1 VILTDLLQFVLGGLV
16 IGSIYA
22 IAAIA
27 YTGIYNITGVINF
40 AQGDMAMIAAMVAI
54 HLCDAG
60 IPYPL
65 AVALA
70 ILFGGALGA
79 LIERTAIRPL
89 RNHVL
94 RAIIVTIGIGVALSG
109 ITVVLWGTEA
119 RTLPSPVPAQTLHI
133 LGATLPS
140 HSLLVLVVSA
150 LLVCGLALLFQG
162 TYIGRAFRACA
173 VNPFAAQLAGIE
185 VSTMSS
191 LAFVLS
197 GILGAIAGIM
207 VAPITLMQYDTGIAI
222 GLKGFVACMIG
233 GLGNP
238 VGAFAGGL
246 FLGIVESLA
255 SGVLSSGWKN
265 AIAFLLLI
273 AILLLRP
280 GGLFGEMERSAR

>member
-1 VILTDLLQFVLGGLV
+1 MTDLVQFLLGGLV

-40 AQGDMAMIAAMVAI
+40 AQGDMAMISAMVAI
-54 HLCDAG
+54 SLYG
-60 IPYPL
+60 MGLPYPL

-70 ILFGGALGA
+70 ILFGALLGA
-79 LIERTAIRPL
+79 AIERLAIRPL

-94 RAIIVTIGIGVALSG
+94 RAIIVTIGIGGALEGVA
-109 ITVVLWGTEA
+109 VVLWGTEA
-119 RTLPSPVPAQTLHI
+119 RTLPSPVAARTLHAFD
-133 LGATLPS
+133 ATLPS
-140 HSLLVLVVSA
+140 HSLAVLVVA
-150 LLVCGLALLFQG
+150 GVLVGGLALLFQG

-173 VNPFAAQLAGIE
+173 VNPFAARLSGIE
-185 VSTMSS
+185 VSTMSA
-191 LAFVLS
+191 LAFALS
-197 GILGAIAGIM
+197 GVLGAIAGVM
-207 VAPITLMQYDTGIAI
+207 VAPITLMQYDTGLGI

-238 VGAFAGGL
+238 IGAFAGGL
-246 FLGIVESLA
+246 FLGVVESLA

-280 GGLFGEMERSAR
+280 GGLFGELERSAR

>member
-1 VILTDLLQFVLGGLV
+1 MSDLAQFLLGGLV

-40 AQGDMAMIAAMVAI
+40 AQGDMAMIATMVAI
-54 HLCDAG
+54 SLYDAAL
-60 IPYPL
+60 PYPA

-70 ILFGGALGA
+70 VLFGGLLGA
-79 LIERTAIRPL
+79 AIERFAVRPL
-89 RNHVL
+89 GGHVL
-94 RAIIVTIGIGVALSG
+94 RAIIVTIGVGVGLEG

-119 RTLPSPVPAQTLHI
+119 RALPSPIAAGTIQVF
-133 LGATLPS
+133 GATLPS
-140 HSLLVLVVSA
+140 HSVLVLVVA
-150 LLVCGLALLFQG
+150 GVLMGGLALLFQG

-173 VNPFAAQLAGIE
+173 INPFAARLSGIE
-185 VSTMSS
+185 VSTMST

-197 GILGAIAGIM
+197 GALGAIAGVM
-207 VAPITLMQYDTGIAI
+207 VAPITLMQYDTGLAI

-238 VGAFAGGL
+238 LGAFAGGL
-246 FLGIVESLA
+246 FLGVIEALA

-273 AILLLRP
+273 AVLLVRP
-280 GGLFGEMERSAR
+280 GGLLGELERSAR

>member
-1 VILTDLLQFVLGGLV
+1 MTDIVQFLLGGLV

-40 AQGDMAMIAAMVAI
+40 AQGDMAMISAMVAI
-54 HLCDAG
+54 HLYDAAV
-60 IPYPL
+60 PYPL
-65 AVALA
+65 AIALA
-70 ILFGGALGA
+70 VLFGGLLGVA
-79 LIERTAIRPL
+79 IERLAIRPL

-94 RAIIVTIGIGVALSG
+94 RAIIVTIGIGGALQG
-109 ITVVLWGTEA
+109 IAVVLWGTEA
-119 RTLPSPVPAQTLHI
+119 RTLPSPIASQTIHVF
-133 LGATLPS
+133 GATLPS
-140 HSLLVLVVSA
+140 HSLLVLVVA
-150 LLVCGLALLFQG
+150 GLLVGGLALLFQG
-162 TYIGRAFRACA
+162 TYVGRAFRACA
-173 VNPFAAQLAGIE
+173 VNPFAAQLSGID
-185 VSTMSS
+185 VATMSR

-197 GILGAIAGIM
+197 GVLGALAGVM

-238 VGAFAGGL
+238 IGAFAGGL
-246 FLGIVESLA
+246 FLGVVESLA

-273 AILLLRP
+273 AILLFRP
-280 GGLFGEMERSAR
+280 GGLFGELERSAR

>member
-1 VILTDLLQFVLGGLV
+1 MTELLQFLLSGLV
-16 IGSIYA
+16 LGSIYA

-54 HLCDAG
+54 SLYDATV
-60 IPYPL
+60 PYPL

-70 ILFGGALGA
+70 VGFGGLLGA
-79 LIERTAIRPL
+79 AIERVAIRPL
-89 RNHVL
+89 GSHVV
-94 RAIIVTIGIGVALSG
+94 RAIIVTIGVGVALQGSA
-109 ITVVLWGTEA
+109 VVLWGTEA
-119 RTLPSPVPAQTLHI
+119 RALPSPVPPQVLS
-133 LGATLPS
+133 LFGATLPS
-140 HSLLVLVVSA
+140 HSLAVLGVAA
-150 LLVCGLALLFQG
+150 LLVVGLGLLFQAS
-162 TYIGRAFRACA
+162 YIGRAFRACA
-173 VNPFAAQLAGIE
+173 VNPFAAQLSGIS
-185 VSTMSS
+185 VSTMST

-197 GILGAIAGIM
+197 GMLGAIAGVM

-238 VGAFAGGL
+238 LGAFAGGL
-246 FLGIVESLA
+246 FLGVIEQLA

-280 GGLFGEMERSAR
+280 GGLFGELERSAR

>member
-1 VILTDLLQFVLGGLV
+1 MTEILQFLLSGLV
-16 IGSIYA
+16 LGSIYA

-54 HLCDAG
+54 SLYDAAV
-60 IPYPL
+60 PYPL

-70 ILFGGALGA
+70 IGFGGLLGA
-79 LIERTAIRPL
+79 AIERVVIRPL
-89 RNHVL
+89 GNHVV
-94 RAIIVTIGIGVALSG
+94 RAIIVTIGVGVALQG
-109 ITVVLWGTEA
+109 TAVVLWGTEA
-119 RTLPSPVPAQTLHI
+119 RALPSPVPPQVLSV

-140 HSLLVLVVSA
+140 HSIVVLIVAA
-150 LLVCGLALLFQG
+150 LLVVGLGLLFQA

-173 VNPFAAQLAGIE
+173 VNPYAAQLSGIE
-185 VSTMSS
+185 VASMGT

-197 GILGAIAGIM
+197 GMLGAIAGVM

-238 VGAFAGGL
+238 LGAFAGGL
-246 FLGIVESLA
+246 FLGVIEQVA
-255 SGVLSSGWKN
+255 SGALSSGWKN

-280 GGLFGEMERSAR
+280 GGLFGELERSTR